1 MKSLQS
7 LVLLSL
13 LTLLGFSFTGF
24 SQIEIPEKPSKEMAV
39 YDGADLLKEAE
50 EQKLRQKL
58 ETYADTTSTQIVVA
72 TINSLNGEYIGTY
85 AAEWGQ
91 KWGIGQKEEDNGL
104 LILIA
109 KKEAKIW
116 FSTGYGLEPYLT
128 DATSKTIIESIILPE
143 FRKAN
148 YYEGIDEGTTAVF
161 EVIAGKFDASQVKT
175 SDANDIGWGFAIFPL
190 LIFIVIIILIARRN
204 KGGGSGKGNNNR
216 RGGPDLL
223 DFLILGSMGR
233 SMGGGSFGGGS
244 SGGFGG
250 GGGFSG
256 GFGGGGFGGG
266 GAGGSW

>member
-1 MKSLQS
+1 MKSLHQLLIYSSILILLFS
-7 LVLLSL
+7 LN
-13 LTLLGFSFTGF
+13 GF
-24 SQIEIPEKPSKEMAV
+24 SQIEIPKKPSKEMAV
-39 YDGADLLKEAE
+39 YDGADLFKENE
-50 EQKLRQKL
+50 EQQLRQKL

-85 AAEWGQ
+85 AADWAHD
-91 KWGIGQKEEDNGL
+91 WGIGQKDEDNGL

-109 KKEAKIW
+109 KTDAKIW
-116 FSTGYGLEPYLT
+116 ITTGYGLEQYLT
-128 DATSKTIIESIILPE
+128 DATTKTIIDNIILPE
-143 FRKAN
+143 FRKGD
-148 YYEGIDEGTTAVF
+148 YYQGLDKGITAVF
-161 EVIAGKFDASQVKT
+161 EVLAGRFDATAVQKSKGEN
-175 SDANDIGWGFAIFPL
+175 SWPFAIFPL
-190 LIFIVIIILIARRN
+190 LIFIVLIIFIVRKN
-204 KGGGSGKGNNNR
+204 KDGGSGKGKHR
-216 RGGPDLL
+216 RGPDLL